1 MRGKAK
7 LHLAK
12 LLRVWIVALFL
23 LISLIILIYFLTHWQ
38 TQPKTPIKTEAIAPQ
53 KIERQEK
60 IQHFEFRGERGKIEL
75 KANKY
80 YAGEKGLYYLE
91 GNVEI
96 IDFGKREGQEIYIYS
111 DKAVYDKDLNH
122 VVLKGKV
129 KIIHKDVTIQSS
141 SMEYIKQQ
149 EFFKSDHGVRFSSKK
164 LNGSSRKIRY
174 WSKDEKL
181 ILEEKINLEL
191 KPNQKF
197 SNPLFAEGD
206 TLEYT
211 RKQKKGKMEG
221 KVSVI
226 LGKSHG
232 SSDFLGFELSQNEEQ
247 VKNILL
253 KGNVK
258 GSFVEEEKGKTIQRM
273 VEAEQISLKTYPDLD
288 QVRRLEAQGSC
299 VLKLIPESGSLTQI
313 QSQVLK
319 MAFARDEKLEHLNA
333 QKDVVLVEKEGDS
346 EEKRRISG
354 ERMAVNG
361 KSNILNVTGK
371 DNEQARLV
379 SQGSEISASEI
390 NLSLQTENL
399 NAKGA
404 VKLILHRE
412 KGEKKALG
420 FFSESQPIFITT
432 QEMRYSKS
440 QKRFL
445 FENNVRFWQEKGM
458 IQAQKAVLF
467 EEKRAFLCQ
476 GKVQSSFPHKQ
487 KEEEKEEKIEI
498 AAEKMNYQ
506 PQNNILFYEE
516 NCSLKGRNIQL
527 QSDSIYVYLMEAQE
541 KLKRIFAKGKV
552 VVVQGDREA
561 RGEEANYDLE
571 EDTIVLTGNPV
582 LVDKV
587 KGMTEG
593 DKLTFYLADG
603 KIVIENKERGRSV
616 TVIKS

>member
-1 MRGKAK
+1 MRGRAK

-12 LLRVWIVALFL
+12 LLRVWIVIFLL

-38 TQPKTPIKTEAIAPQ
+38 TQPKTPIKTETIASQ

-60 IQHFEFRGERGKIEL
+60 IQHFEFKGERGKIEL

-91 GNVEI
+91 GKVEI
-96 IDFGKREGQEIYIYS
+96 IDFRKKEGQEVYIYS

-129 KIIHKDVTIQSS
+129 KAIYKDVTIESS
-141 SMEYIKQQ
+141 SMEYVKQQ
-149 EFFKSDHGVRFSSKK
+149 EFFKSDHGVSFSSKK
-164 LNGSSRKIRY
+164 LKGSSQKIRY
-174 WSKDEKL
+174 WSRDEKL
-181 ILEEKINLEL
+181 ILKGKIKLEI

-197 SNPLFAEGD
+197 SKPLFAEGD
-206 TLEYT
+206 TLEYN
-211 RKQKKGKMEG
+211 RKQKMGKMEG
-221 KVSVI
+221 NVSVV

-232 SSDFLGFELSQNEEQ
+232 SSDFLEFKLSKDEEQ

-258 GSFVEEEKGKTIQRM
+258 GSFIEEEKGKTTQRM
-273 VEAEQISLKTYPDLD
+273 VEAEQIFLKTYPDLN
-288 QVRRLEAQGSC
+288 QVQRLEAQGSC
-299 VLKLIPESGSLTQI
+299 VLKLIPEAGSLTQI
-313 QSQVLK
+313 QSQILK
-319 MAFARDEKLEHLNA
+319 IAFARDGKMKQLNA
-333 QKDVVLVEKEGDS
+333 QKDVILVEKEGDGV
-346 EEKRRISG
+346 EKRRISG
-354 ERMAVNG
+354 EEIAVNG
-361 KSNILNVTGK
+361 KLNILEVTGK
-371 DNEQARLV
+371 TNGEARLT

-399 NAKGA
+399 AAKGA
-404 VKLILHRE
+404 VKVILHRE

-420 FFSESQPIFITT
+420 FFTESQPIFITT
-432 QEMRYSKS
+432 QEMRYSKD

-467 EEKRAFLCQ
+467 EEKRAFLCE

-487 KEEEKEEKIEI
+487 KEREKEEKIEI

-506 PQNNILFYEE
+506 PQNNILLYEE
-516 NCSLKGRNIQL
+516 NCSLKARDIQL

-541 KLKRIFAKGKV
+541 KLKCIFAKGKV

-561 RGEEANYDLE
+561 RGEEANYNLE
-571 EDTIVLTGNPV
+571 ADTIVLTKNPV

-587 KGMTEG
+587 KGTTEC
-593 DKLTFYLADG
+593 DKLTFYLTDG

>member
-12 LLRVWIVALFL
+12 LLRIWIVAFFL
-23 LISLIILIYFLTHWQ
+23 LISLVILIYFLTHWQ
-38 TQPKTPIKTEAIAPQ
+38 TQPKTPIKTETIAPQ

-91 GNVEI
+91 GKVEI

-129 KIIHKDVTIQSS
+129 KMIHRDVTIQSS

-181 ILEEKINLEL
+181 ILEEKISLEI

-221 KVSVI
+221 NVSVI

-232 SSDFLGFELSQNEEQ
+232 SSDFLEFELSQNEEQ

-288 QVRRLEAQGSC
+288 QVQRLEAQGSC

-333 QKDVVLVEKEGDS
+333 QKDVVLVEKEGDA

-354 ERMAVNG
+354 ERMVVNG
-361 KSNILNVTGK
+361 KSNILKVTGK
-371 DNEQARLV
+371 NNEQARLA
-379 SQGSEISASEI
+379 SRGSEISASEI

-399 NAKGA
+399 DAKGA
-404 VKLILHRE
+404 VKMILHLE

-467 EEKRAFLCQ
+467 EEKRAFLCE

-506 PQNNILFYEE
+506 PQNNILLYEE
-516 NCSLKGRNIQL
+516 NCSLKARDIQL

-571 EDTIVLTGNPV
+571 ADTIVLTGNPV

-616 TVIKS
+616 AVIKS

>member
-1 MRGKAK
+1 
-7 LHLAK
+7 
-12 LLRVWIVALFL
+12 
-23 LISLIILIYFLTHWQ
+23 
-38 TQPKTPIKTEAIAPQ
+38 
-53 KIERQEK
+53 
-60 IQHFEFRGERGKIEL
+60 
-75 KANKY
+75 
-80 YAGEKGLYYLE
+80 
-91 GNVEI
+91 
-96 IDFGKREGQEIYIYS
+96 
-111 DKAVYDKDLNH
+111 
-122 VVLKGKV
+122 
-129 KIIHKDVTIQSS
+129 
-141 SMEYIKQQ
+141 
-149 EFFKSDHGVRFSSKK
+149 
-164 LNGSSRKIRY
+164 
-174 WSKDEKL
+174 
-181 ILEEKINLEL
+181 
-191 KPNQKF
+191 
-197 SNPLFAEGD
+197 
-206 TLEYT
+206 
-211 RKQKKGKMEG
+211 MEG